1 MMADI
6 KKLAAKKPKAK
17 DTAKELNR
25 LLAESDRE
33 LINNFDVEPQHR
45 AMPKGISKRYVQNR

>member
-1 MMADI
+1 MADI

-17 DTAKELNR
+17 DTEKELNR

-33 LINNFDVEPQHR
+33 LINKFHVDEQTM
-45 AMPKGISKRYVQNR
+45 AMPKGITKRYVQNR